1 MVLLWFYQEAFEA
14 RVWLHLW
21 QNIVYKDLE
30 AKLKGLLE
38 LEPCVG
44 RLQLELS
51 RLMRMHSARGR

>member
-1 MVLLWFYQEAFEA
+1 LLESYQGAFET
-14 RVWLHLW
+14 RVGINLW
-21 QNIVYKDLE
+21 QIIVHKDLE